1 MTGQLQPPT
10 DWMEIGLIVAPQGLK
25 GEMRVYP
32 HSDFPERF
40 EVPGERWLYGED
52 LQEPQS
58 VQLQRGFYIP
68 GKDLYVIKLA
78 NVDNRNQAEALRGKM
93 LVVPVTDRL
102 ELDEGEYHVA
112 DLIGLQVFLQETG
125 AEIGVVV
132 DLMKMG
138 TDLLVI
144 KTGDKDVMV
153 PFVPAI
159 VPVVDMVKRRI
170 EITPPA
176 GLLSLNS

>member
-1 MTGQLQPPT
+1 MTGQLQPPA
-10 DWMEIGLIVAPQGLK
+10 DWMEIGLIVAPQGLN

-52 LQEPQS
+52 RQAPQS
-58 VQLQRGFYIP
+58 VKLQRGFYIP

-78 NVDNRNQAEALRGKM
+78 GVNNRNQAEALRGKM

-102 ELDEGEYHVA
+102 ELEEGEYHVA
-112 DLIGLQVFLQETG
+112 DLIGLPVFLQETG

-132 DLMKMG
+132 DLLKMG
-138 TDLLVI
+138 NDLLVV
-144 KTGDKDVMV
+144 KAGDKELML
-153 PFVPAI
+153 PFVAAI
-159 VPVVDMVKRRI
+159 VPVVDLAEKRI
-170 EITPPA
+170 EITPPE
-176 GLLSLNS
+176 GLLSLN

>member
-40 EVPGERWLYGED
+40 EEPGERWLYSEG
-52 LQEPQS
+52 LATPQS
-58 VQLQRGFYIP
+58 VQLQRGYYIP

-78 NVDNRNQAEALRGKM
+78 NVENRNQAEALRGKM
-93 LVVPVTDRL
+93 LVVPTTDRL
-102 ELDEGEYHVA
+102 ELDEGEYHVL
-112 DLIGLQVFLQETG
+112 DLIGLRVFLQETG

-132 DLMKMG
+132 DMMKTG
-138 TDLLVI
+138 NDLLVI
-144 KTGDKDVMV
+144 KAGDKEVMV
-153 PFVPAI
+153 PFVASI
-159 VPVVDMVKRRI
+159 VPVVDMVDRRI

-176 GLLSLNS
+176 GLLSLND

>member
-1 MTGQLQPPT
+1 MTGQLQPPA

-144 KTGDKDVMV
+144 KAGDKELMV
-153 PFVPAI
+153 PFVPSI
-159 VPVVDMVKRRI
+159 VPVVNMVDRRI
-170 EITPPA
+170 EITPPE
-176 GLLSLNS
+176 GLLSLNN